1 MQRRRRAQLA
11 TMRAATEAANHD
23 TVCPRELLGRFIG
36 KKGAHVAKL
45 RKESN
50 DVGCKIMID
59 ESGRIRVE
67 GPPEEVGK
75 VRTMVQE
82 KVSTLILETHQ
93 GYHEQVLL
101 SEWMTAGHNG
111 QHVEKWAS
119 TLYSWITVTIEHN
132 PASLMESTFERF
144 AAAMPTQI
152 RQEILSHL
160 VNDPDFI
167 GSRKVRQV
175 IINVINAVESSS
187 VRLDAETST
196 APSLTEADL
205 GDIDGGSM
213 SEATPTRPV
222 PTPGTHDAAG
232 PPRGVWALPRDARS
246 PKGKGSPSGKGA
258 AQLARPP
265 PAPVPPVPASPESSP
280 GEC

>member
-36 KKGAHVAKL
+36 KKGAEVAKL
-45 RKESN
+45 RKESIA
-50 DVGCKIMID
+50 VGCKIMVD
-59 ESGRIRVE
+59 ESGRIRCE

-75 VRTMVQE
+75 VRTMIQE

-111 QHVEKWAS
+111 QHVEKWAT
-119 TLYSWITVTIEHN
+119 TLYSWITVTIEHT
-132 PASLMESTFERF
+132 PAALMESTFERF
-144 AAAMPTQI
+144 AAATPPLI

-167 GSRKVRQV
+167 GSRKVRDV
-175 IINVINAVESSS
+175 LIRIINAVESSTS
-187 VRLDAETST
+187 VAETST
-196 APSLTEADL
+196 APS
-205 GDIDGGSM
+205 IN
-213 SEATPTRPV
+213 
-222 PTPGTHDAAG
+222 
-232 PPRGVWALPRDARS
+232 
-246 PKGKGSPSGKGA
+246 
-258 AQLARPP
+258 
-265 PAPVPPVPASPESSP
+265 
-280 GEC
+280 